1 MRQCTRISIVLSA
14 RTLRT
19 LHSPDSAN
27 RLQPCPLHD
36 WRSFTTCPHHLPT
49 SCAGRLC
56 RLTPALD
63 GGATPIERML
73 LSVRRGPLFQGSSSL
88 TRPVRDLLLTPFL
101 TPSPIPWKRLT
112 SSDASASTLRSCH
125 DRVISSRER
134 MGERMGEGA
143 RTGEEARELKA
154 TCAGSV
160 SISETRY
167 SSSAISASWQEN
179 APDRPPADR
188 PPSDR
193 PIPALSAIGLVSGAK
208 VGGSRVGRSRVGRSR
223 VSVTDGGASGCGVKS
238 AERALPWRAGSL
250 AFSAQRGSARV

>member
-1 MRQCTRISIVLSA
+1 MHTHLDRLIL

-19 LHSPDSAN
+19 LYSPDSAN

-73 LSVRRGPLFQGSSSL
+73 LSVRRGPLFQVSSSS
-88 TRPVRDLLLTPFL
+88 TRPVRGLLLTPFL
-101 TPSPIPWKRLT
+101 TPPPIPWKRLT

-160 SISETRY
+160 SISERRC
-167 SSSAISASWQEN
+167 SSSAISASWQDN
-179 APDRPPADR
+179 APDR

-193 PIPALSAIGLVSGAK
+193 PIPALSAIGLVSGARY
-208 VGGSRVGRSRVGRSR
+208 GGSRVGRSRVGRSR
-223 VSVTDGGASGCGVKS
+223 VGGTDGGASGCGVKS

-250 AFSAQRGSARV
+250 AFAAQRGSARV